1 MIARDNERASVI
13 SVLVAESC
21 AMNCELMATALERDR
36 SGLTVVASVT
46 DINDVLSSYSAVS
59 PDVCIVA
66 ANLKDGVSSGFKATQ
81 DLRNQ
86 FPGARVILLLDM
98 EQNQA
103 VVDAFRAGAVG
114 IFSREE
120 PFEVLFKC
128 IQRVHEGQLWLSN
141 RQVQYLVDSLKDFP
155 SPITDARGTQ
165 LLTKREQGLV
175 HLVAEG
181 RTNKEI
187 SRELSL
193 SEHTV
198 RNYLFRIFNKLG
210 TSNRLELALYA
221 INHGQISREAP
232 ADRG

>member
-1 MIARDNERASVI
+1 
-13 SVLVAESC
+13 
-21 AMNCELMATALERDR
+21 
-36 SGLTVVASVT
+36 
-46 DINDVLSSYSAVS
+46 
-59 PDVCIVA
+59 
-66 ANLKDGVSSGFKATQ
+66 
-81 DLRNQ
+81 
-86 FPGARVILLLDM
+86 M

-103 VVDAFRAGAVG
+103 VVNAFRAGAAG

-181 RTNKEI
+181 GPTGNFARAK
-187 SRELSL
+187 SKRAHSSKLS
-193 SEHTV
+193 
-198 RNYLFRIFNKLG
+198 FPDF
-210 TSNRLELALYA
+210 
-221 INHGQISREAP
+221 
-232 ADRG
+232 

>member
-1 MIARDNERASVI
+1 MIARDNERKSI

-46 DINDVLSSYSAVS
+46 DINDVLSSYTAVS
-59 PDVCIVA
+59 PDVCIVG

-141 RQVQYLVDSLKDFP
+141 RQVQYLVDALKDFP

>member
-1 MIARDNERASVI
+1 MIATENEHESLI

-21 AMNCELMATALERDR
+21 AMSCELMATALERDG
-36 SGLTVVASVT
+36 SGLTVVASAT
-46 DINDVLSSYSAVS
+46 DTNDVLSSYFSAS
-59 PDVCIVA
+59 PDICIVG

-81 DLRNQ
+81 ELRSQ
-86 FPGARVILLLDM
+86 FPEARVILLLDM
-98 EQNQA
+98 EQSQS
-103 VVDAFRAGAVG
+103 VVNAFRAGAAG

-221 INHGQISREAP
+221 INHGQTSREAP
-232 ADRG
+232 LDRG

>member
-1 MIARDNERASVI
+1 MIARNNERESLI

-21 AMNCELMATALERDR
+21 ALNCELMATALERDR
-36 SGLTVVASVT
+36 SGLAVVASAT
-46 DINDVLSSYSAVS
+46 DINDVLSSYPAVS

-81 DLRNQ
+81 ELRSQ
-86 FPGARVILLLDM
+86 FPDARVILLLDM
-98 EQNQA
+98 EQSQA
-103 VVDAFRAGAVG
+103 VVNAFRSGAAG

-120 PFEVLFKC
+120 SFEVLFKS

-221 INHGQISREAP
+221 INHGQTSREAP
-232 ADRG
+232 LDRG